1 MRATQAILNRPWCIT
16 QEGLSTI
23 LAIAQRETPGLE
35 AVEAQLGRKLE
46 YTRTVTERGG
56 VATIPVDGPIFRKAN
71 LFTAMSGATSLE
83 VLAKDFHAALHN
95 PQVRSILLAIDSPGG
110 EATGINEFADIVYAA
125 RGQKPIVAYVE
136 GVGASAAY
144 WIASACDEIICD
156 ATAMLGS
163 IGVVAAMDAPD
174 DTGEEIVFVSTQSPN
189 KRPDLRTDD
198 GKLQIQSLIDATA
211 DVFIAA
217 VARNRGVTV
226 EHVETRFGAGGL
238 KLGAEAVEA
247 KLADRL
253 GSYEQTLA
261 ELQGGTR
268 KARPVT
274 AEAAIAAP
282 VAVATS
288 PIALAAAVAAPLRMP
303 APPARKQ
310 IADALQEVTMSDN
323 PTAPETQPGAIDM
336 ELSAAEQAKID
347 RLVSLRE
354 QEWKGREALL
364 LQEAEAR
371 FERRMQELQAKQQV
385 ESYAQHIT
393 TPTLTRQHALPGQAS
408 AYSSFLLSLGATQRT
423 AAMGLFDAILA
434 TGLVSFEE
442 LGSAGEGKGE
452 ASPKD
457 QYEAAVNAKVA
468 LGMGKLDAIKAV
480 AKEQPALFAA
490 QSEPKKGGR

>member
-1 MRATQAILNRPWCIT
+1 MRVTQAILNRPWCIT
-16 QEGLSTI
+16 QEWLSAI
-23 LAIAQRETPGLE
+23 LAIAQRDTPGLE

-110 EATGINEFADIVYAA
+110 EATGVNEFAEIVYAA

-136 GVGASAAY
+136 GLGASAAY

-174 DTGEEIVFVSTQSPN
+174 ETGEEIVFVSTQSPN

-211 DVFIAA
+211 DVFVTA
-217 VARNRGVTV
+217 VARNRGVST
-226 EHVETRFGAGGL
+226 EHVLERFGAGGL
-238 KLGAEAVEA
+238 KLGADAVEA

-261 ELQGGTR
+261 ELQGGTP
-268 KARPVT
+268 RPRPIT
-274 AEAAIAAP
+274 ADAAIAVPTAN
-282 VAVATS
+282 
-288 PIALAAAVAAPLRMP
+288 AAVVRRSSAAPAPLRMP

-323 PTAPETQPGAIDM
+323 PIAPDVQPGANDV

-408 AYSSFLLSLGATQRT
+408 AYSAFLLSLGATQRT
-423 AAMGLFDAILA
+423 VAMGLLDGILA
-434 TGLVSFEE
+434 SGLVSFEE
-442 LGSAGEGKGE
+442 IGSAGEAKAE
-452 ASPKD
+452 SSAKERWD
-457 QYEAAVNAKVA
+457 TAVQAKVST
-468 LGMGKLDAIKAV
+468 GMARSAAISAV
-480 AKEQPALFAA
+480 MREQPALYREYGE
-490 QSEPKKGGR
+490 SGKKGAR

>member
-23 LAIAQRETPGLE
+23 LAIAERETPGLE

-110 EATGINEFADIVYAA
+110 EATGVHEFAQLIYAA

-136 GVGASAAY
+136 GLGASAAY
-144 WIASACDEIICD
+144 WIASACDEVVCD

-163 IGVVAAMDAPD
+163 IGVVAAMDGGEDPD
-174 DTGEEIVFVSTQSPN
+174 TITFVSTQSPN
-189 KRPDLRTDD
+189 KRPDLQTGE
-198 GKLQIQSLIDATA
+198 GKAQIQALIDATA
-211 DVFIAA
+211 DVFIAD
-217 VARNRGVTV
+217 VARNRGVSPDAVV
-226 EHVETRFGAGGL
+226 ERFGAGGL
-238 KLGAEAVEA
+238 KVGADAVEA
-247 KLADRL
+247 GLADRL

-261 ELQGGTR
+261 ELQGGAP

-442 LGSAGEGKGE
+442 LGSAGEGKVE
-452 ASPKD
+452 QDARA
-457 QYEAAVNAKVA
+457 QFEAKVA
-468 LGMGKLDAIKAV
+468 EKVAGGMGRVAAIQAV
-480 AKEQPALFAA
+480 AKAEPELYAA
-490 QSEPKKGGR
+490 QAERKGGK